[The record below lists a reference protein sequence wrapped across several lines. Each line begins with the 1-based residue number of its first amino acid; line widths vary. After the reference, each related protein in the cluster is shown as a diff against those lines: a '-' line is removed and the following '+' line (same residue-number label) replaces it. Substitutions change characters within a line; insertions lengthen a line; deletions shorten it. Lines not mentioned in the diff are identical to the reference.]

1 MKKTIGLMGGI
12 ILSVMSIS
20 AQTQTDTKPQQVD
33 TINRW
38 DPKRNPAVSDIN
50 AKYQDKYVAPRTV
63 LTTEEIF
70 PAIGKYE
77 STVNTDAAAISISL
91 DEQNKGIVWIDG
103 LPQGRVKAMLRK
115 SPATYKIP
123 AQKTAEGKDVA
134 EGTLIFDK
142 ESNTLNI
149 VIGKSFNAENPAV
162 VFAAPAIGTVD
173 ETAVNTETE
182 VKVKDG
188 KTKSKTKVK
197 KAEEPK
203 AWTYTGT
210 KMAKETV
217 MN

>member
-12 ILSVMSIS
+12 ALCMLTIS
-20 AQTQTDTKPQQVD
+20 ANAQTWDAKNNPTVD
-33 TINRW
+33 SIT
-38 DPKRNPAVSDIN
+38 
-50 AKYQDKYVAPRTV
+50 AKYKDKMIPARAP
-63 LTTEEIF
+63 LTTEDIY

-77 STVNTDAAAISISL
+77 STVNTDVTALSVSL
-91 DEQNKGIVWIDG
+91 DETSKGVVWIDG

-149 VIGKSFNAENPAV
+149 VIGKPFNTENPAN

-173 ETAVNTETE
+173 EAAANTETE

-188 KTKSKTKVK
+188 KTKTKTKVK
-197 KAEEPK
+197 KSEEPK

-210 KMAKETV
+210 KLAKETV